1 MYDRWESSIRAL
13 DKDQECLGDVF
24 QQQAHSFLAIKL
36 REQAIM
42 ARSKPKREKREETTE
57 EFVRRMNL
65 PLGKRNGLKKN
76 LKGAR
81 R

>member
-1 MYDRWESSIRAL
+1 M
-13 DKDQECLGDVF
+13 V
-24 QQQAHSFLAIKL
+24 
-36 REQAIM
+36 
-42 ARSKPKREKREETTE
+42 RSKPKPKREKREETTE

-65 PLGKRNGLKKN
+65 PKGKRNGLKKN